1 MKTLGLRI
9 EKHNANALKLAN
21 WLFNHPKIDQV
32 YYPGLETNFG
42 HDIALKQMNGY
53 GGVLSFTLKGEK
65 NLIPNFISKL
75 KFAHAAAHL
84 GSVETIVGPPK
95 TTSHVENSPEERA
108 LLGIP
113 ENMLRCSVGIENI
126 DDIIEDFNQSLEVL

>member
-1 MKTLGLRI
+1 
-9 EKHNANALKLAN
+9 
-21 WLFNHPKIDQV
+21 
-32 YYPGLETNFG
+32 
-42 HDIALKQMNGY
+42 MNGY
-53 GGVLSFTLKGEK
+53 GGVLSFTIKGEQ
-65 NLIPNFISKL
+65 NLIPSFISKL
-75 KFAHAAAHL
+75 KFVHAAAHL